1 MLYPIGIEMGDDKH
15 AFGVIVPDVPGCFSA
30 GDTLEEAYIN
40 AKEAIAFHIEGML
53 EDGEEFPLPTDI
65 KAHMNNKEFEGF
77 TFTFVDVDLSHL
89 MGKAEKINITLPAL
103 LLHKIDAF
111 IATHPEYKSRSGFL
125 AQLATDKLLSA

>member
-1 MLYPIGIEMGDDKH
+1 M
-15 AFGVIVPDVPGCFSA
+15 FSA

-89 MGKAEKINITLPAL
+89 MGKAEKLILLYQRCYYIKLMRLLQHIQSIKAVVVFWHNLQQIN
-103 LLHKIDAF
+103 
-111 IATHPEYKSRSGFL
+111 YL
-125 AQLATDKLLSA
+125 A